1 MTYQPGPDDPVP
13 REILSR
19 IVDSLPDAIFFK
31 RPSGIYTFANA
42 AAATLLLGRTA
53 EAVEVMGETDAAL
66 GVDPRIGSPSADRWL
81 TTSDQPVR
89 GEIEVS
95 VNGVPRRYLLSRSR
109 SLDGGGRMLGII
121 GVAVEITSLRSAEE
135 RMRRQE
141 AQLAHAARLSL
152 MGEMASGMAHE
163 LNQPL
168 TAILSYLP
176 PVLRRLDEGGADRK
190 LLAALEEIRAE
201 ARRAADILGR
211 LRGFVRRQEVRRA
224 SVRLCQAV
232 REAVNFAN
240 HQAEQAGVRI
250 AIDFEEGMAPVMA
263 DEVELQQVLL
273 NLVWNAIEA
282 MEAGG
287 APRREILILTQSAGA
302 DTAEVLVRD
311 TGPGLPP
318 EVLGRLFEPF
328 FTTKPNG
335 MGMGLAICRSI
346 MEAHGG
352 RLTAT
357 SNWEGGATFRL
368 TLPFAKGD
376 TGT

>member
-1 MTYQPGPDDPVP
+1 MTHPAGTGDPVP
-13 REILSR
+13 REMLSR
-19 IVDSLPDAIFFK
+19 VVESLPDAIFFK
-31 RPSGIYTFANA
+31 RPDGRYSFANA
-42 AAATLLLGRTA
+42 AAATLLLGRSA
-53 EAVEVMGETDAAL
+53 RAADVVGETDSSL
-66 GVDPRIGSPSADRWL
+66 GVDPRIGSETADRWL
-81 TTSDQPVR
+81 TAGEGPVR
-89 GEIEVS
+89 GEIEVA
-95 VNGVPRRYLLSRSR
+95 VDGVPRRYLLSRS
-109 SLDGGGRMLGII
+109 LCTDGRGDTLGII
-121 GVAVEITSLRSAEE
+121 GVAVEITSLRSAED

-176 PVLRRLDEGGADRK
+176 PVLRRLDQAGADPK
-190 LLAALEEIRAE
+190 LLAALDEIQAE
-201 ARRAADILGR
+201 ARRAADILAR

-224 SVRLCQAV
+224 PVRLCRAI
-232 REAVNFAN
+232 REAVNFAS
-240 HQAEQAGVRI
+240 HQAQNAGVRI
-250 AIDFEEGMAPVMA
+250 AIDFEEDMPPVMA

-282 MEAGG
+282 MEAAGS
-287 APRREILILTQSAGA
+287 PRREILILTHSASP

-311 TGPGLPP
+311 SGPGLDP
-318 EVLGRLFEPF
+318 EARRRLFEPF

-352 RLTAT
+352 RLNATA
-357 SNWEGGATFRL
+357 NWEGGATFRL
-368 TLPFAKGD
+368 TLPFAKGE
-376 TGT
+376 TKP